1 MGHSGTLALALVLV
15 VLGAPAVS
23 GQPVAGGVL
32 PASPP
37 GPLFPADNWWSADVS
52 SAPIDGGSA
61 AYIDFINDCPGCC
74 PGGGV
79 PLHPDVGGDVS
90 PGSASIYGM
99 PYVVVDGT
107 QPKRSV
113 IFQFWEQSDGVLHP
127 NNVSVPFYPLP
138 DQAIAQ
144 PHWVE
149 GGEPASVDRRS
160 TQDRHLLVVDRDHR
174 HLYDLWSVWAD
185 SPHHQSSAA

>member
-79 PLHPDVGGDVS
+79 PLHPDFGGDVS

-107 QPKRSV
+107 QPKVSV
-113 IFQFWEQSDGVLHP
+113 QFVYSDESDGVDHTT
-127 NNVSVPFYPLP
+127 NQSYPFYPIP
-138 DQAIAQ
+138 VEAITQ
-144 PHWVE
+144 PHWIQ
-149 GGEPASVDRRS
+149 GGAPGHVDQRLS
-160 TQDRHLLVVDRDHR
+160 QDHPL
-174 HLYDLWSVWAD
+174 
-185 SPHHQSSAA
+185 